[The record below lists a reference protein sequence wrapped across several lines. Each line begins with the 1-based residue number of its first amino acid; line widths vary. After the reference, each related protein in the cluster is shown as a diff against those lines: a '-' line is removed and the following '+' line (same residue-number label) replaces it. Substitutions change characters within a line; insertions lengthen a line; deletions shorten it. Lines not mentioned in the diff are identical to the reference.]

1 MSSSYS
7 KSLSWFRFLAFLVAI
22 AVASTQSATGHAQ
35 QIDSGAH
42 DPLAEI
48 LLKKGILTP
57 EDMQQ
62 IDDAATPQSA
72 EKVMA
77 QILFSK
83 GVLTNGEYEQIA
95 GKSPGSPIAASA
107 QVEQPVQAQTAAA
120 PIKPPSTS
128 SAMATT
134 SPIYSAPE
142 PATKTQAQPAG
153 EKPAAPSVVAAIMPL
168 RVLPVGGVAR
178 EPFPSALKLG
188 DVAFAPYGAIK
199 VTAVSDSSS
208 PYGDDFPLV
217 GFLGDSGPDGS
228 PEFHVKA
235 RGSRLGV
242 NVAWFDPNPKWSI
255 SGKIEMD
262 FEGNFNRSDN
272 RNISTIRSSNASLR
286 LAWGRMDYHWND
298 KNTISALFGQ
308 DWTPF
313 GSSTLPSILESTSY
327 GIGYGILWERTP
339 QMRFG
344 YTRKFSGVQFM
355 PEFALAMPASGLG
368 PSAANI
374 TQQLGYG
381 ERQGPDSNRPEF
393 EGRIVTQWQLDH
405 AAGVAPAQ
413 FIVSGERGSRAAI
426 VPASSIPSQYSK
438 TFATGVTGRSNTYG
452 WDGEWQLPTRFLTF
466 TGKFYSG
473 AGLRY
478 FLVNQLYTYFNDTAG
493 LSNLTTLN
501 SIDCSSTVV
510 LGTNA
515 SGEQVIAPERP
526 IRTVGGWAQAGVPLS
541 RIFNANPS
549 GRNAGWTFY
558 ALYSIDQAKTR
569 DLNHLGASGN
579 RSYSTMGVAT
589 LNYALNRWLTFSFEQ
604 SVYSTHA
611 NPQVPLPIFKG
622 VPTLVWKDVREEFGP
637 TFTF

>member
-1 MSSSYS
+1 MSSSHS
-7 KSLSWFRFLAFLVAI
+7 KSLFRFRILAFLA
-22 AVASTQSATGHAQ
+22 ALALATTQSAIGHAQ
-35 QIDSGAH
+35 QNGSGTR

-48 LLKKGILTP
+48 LLRKGILTP
-57 EDMQQ
+57 KDMKQ
-62 IDDAATPQSA
+62 IDDAATPQLS
-72 EKVMA
+72 EKVLA
-77 QILFSK
+77 QILLGK

-95 GKSPGSPIAASA
+95 GKSPEPTVTAPPR
-107 QVEQPVQAQTAAA
+107 VEETVQAQGA
-120 PIKPPSTS
+120 PPMQRAPASS

-134 SPIYSAPE
+134 SPNYNAPT
-142 PATKTQAQPAG
+142 PTSVKHAG
-153 EKPAAPSVVAAIMPL
+153 EKPTAPPVVAAIAPL

-188 DVAFAPYGAIK
+188 DVAFSPYGAIK

-208 PYGDDFPLV
+208 PYGDDFPLL

-286 LAWGRMDYHWND
+286 LAWGRMDYRWND

-313 GSSTLPSILESTSY
+313 GSSTLPSILETTSY

-344 YTRKFSGVQFM
+344 YTHKFSRVQFM

-438 TFATGVTGRSNTYG
+438 TFATGATGKSTTYG

-473 AGLRY
+473 AGLRF

-493 LSNLTTLN
+493 LSNLAALN

-526 IRTVGGWAQAGVPLS
+526 IRTLGGWAQVEVPLS

-558 ALYSIDQAKTR
+558 ALYSVDQAKTR
-569 DLNHLGASGN
+569 DLNRLGASGN
-579 RSYSTMGVAT
+579 RRYSTMGAAT

-604 SVYSTHA
+604 SIYSTHA
-611 NPQVPLPIFKG
+611 NPQQPLPLFKG
-622 VPTLVWKDVREEFGP
+622 VPTQVWKDVRAEFGP